1 MFIEP
6 SRITNLKK
14 TFKIVLKELDLNV
27 MSDLINEKINY
38 IITTTLVII
47 EKILH
52 ITILGIVVYLCV
64 GELFAM
70 YNNSS
75 IGVSSI
81 MLIFIYLEIIQMI
94 QIYFDSGKIPVRY
107 PLYICMFN
115 LARIISFESLDSI
128 DALNHS
134 IAILMVGLALLALAG
149 RKFIRNKDIAIPRL
163 TDKQIVG
170 NPS

>member
-1 MFIEP
+1 MAAINIFIKNVLVVIEKVLHLT
-6 SRITNLKK
+6 ILA
-14 TFKIVLKELDLNV
+14 IVVFLCAKELIV
-27 MSDLINEKINY
+27 MFLD
-38 IITTTLVII
+38 
-47 EKILH
+47 
-52 ITILGIVVYLCV
+52 G
-64 GELFAM
+64 
-70 YNNSS
+70 S

-115 LARIISFESLDSI
+115 LARIISFEDLNSS

-149 RKFIRNKDIAIPRL
+149 RKYIREKDIKIPRI
-163 TDKQIVG
+163 TNIIPNDTYKKTSVETVK
-170 NPS
+170 

>member
-1 MFIEP
+1 MAAIN
-6 SRITNLKK
+6 NLIKN
-14 TFKIVLKELDLNV
+14 I
-27 MSDLINEKINY
+27 
-38 IITTTLVII
+38 LVII

-52 ITILGIVVYLCV
+52 VTILVIVVFLCAK
-64 GELFAM
+64 ELFLM
-70 YNNSS
+70 FLDGTV
-75 IGVSSI
+75 GVSSI

-115 LARIISFESLDSI
+115 LARIISFEDLNST

-149 RKFIRNKDIAIPRL
+149 RKYIRDRDIKIPRI
-163 TDKQIVG
+163 TDMVSNDPYEKTSVE
-170 NPS
+170 PSK